1 MILFR
6 FIILFFIFFIF
17 ASISLEAKNNI
28 NLCSGNNIINNVA
41 TSENILPSQISIE
54 IKDNRKFVVNN
65 LAILESNTTIKKK
78 FKKRYSGKIKV
89 FYKDNKSCLYKAR
102 IRLHGD
108 YKDHIKFINGNIIQS
123 LDVHLIDGNINGITK
138 FKLLL
143 PETKKNPK
151 EEIII
156 TEIFRSLNILA
167 PRTFFINI
175 DSQRTN
181 YLALFQ
187 EKISKEFLE
196 HNQRK
201 EFILLEG
208 DERFIYDD
216 DKNDF
221 GWESK
226 LLSLAK
232 VSNIELL
239 KKSENFEKIL
249 LNSLSNLNR
258 FYLSTKNYYENNGS
272 FPYIYSKLNDEL
284 LNKSNSLN
292 QKNKFSIFNSLIF
305 ATNSQH
311 ALIPHNRKF
320 YWNGEYQTFEPIYY
334 DGNINIDGK
343 LDIKNFPK
351 NDIFFQNIKETIGL
365 ISNLDRQNTSKRIIK
380 NFNVLSFSEEQ
391 IDQKINKVIS
401 NLKQIEVLYDDIS
414 IKRSINQLDN
424 YQNNLENYLLRIKN
438 TKILPI
444 FLNEKLNNFYSC
456 SIESCYEIQLTK
468 KELGLLING
477 NLKKNDRYFQFLGVE
492 KIKNSKLTKINDF
505 KKNIYKIINYKN
517 TQIIYHEKEY
527 LIENSKS
534 DIIKIKQLIP
544 NTKMIIM
551 GGSLQN
557 LTIVAN
563 LIPQEKNSNKKTFD
577 IRGLTGCLNL
587 IDLEVKNIN
596 IEISNGNCED
606 SVNIVRSKGTINELK
621 IFNSSNDALDIDFSD
636 ISILKT
642 NILTAGNDCIDLSF
656 GRYKIEETNISDCG
670 DKAIS
675 VGEKSDLASQNLN
688 IMNANIG
695 IASKDSSKVRLVNAN
710 FKNVEV
716 CLAAYNKKQEFLGGF
731 IMIDNFTC
739 KNFSKKT
746 LIDNLSIISLNNQ
759 ILQANEL

>member
-6 FIILFFIFFIF
+6 FIIFFFIFFIF
-17 ASISLEAKNNI
+17 SSASPEAKNNI
-28 NLCSGNNIINNVA
+28 NPCLDNNIINNVA
-41 TSENILPSQISIE
+41 TPENILPSKISIE

-78 FKKRYSGKIKV
+78 YKKRYSGKIRV
-89 FYKDNKSCLYKAR
+89 YYKNNKSCIFKAR

-123 LDVHLIDGNINGITK
+123 LDVHLIDGNISGITK
-138 FKLLL
+138 FKLFL

-196 HNQRK
+196 YNQRK

-232 VSNIELL
+232 VSNIKILE
-239 KKSENFEKIL
+239 KSENFEKIL
-249 LNSLSNLNR
+249 LNSLSYLNR
-258 FYLSTKNYYENNGS
+258 FYLSTKNYYEHHGS

-334 DGNINIDGK
+334 DGNI
-343 LDIKNFPK
+343 DINKEINESQLPK
-351 NDIFFQNIKETIGL
+351 NKYFFENIMLTSILLDNLDQEIITKKILKNLNVVQKNQNEVSEKISQIK
-365 ISNLDRQNTSKRIIK
+365 SNLDKISHLYVKKNEVNKPLNAKYHTKNLKDYFSRIDNKNIYPIFFDNSLKNFYKCNIIK
-380 NFNVLSFSEEQ
+380 C
-391 IDQKINKVIS
+391 
-401 NLKQIEVLYDDIS
+401 
-414 IKRSINQLDN
+414 
-424 YQNNLENYLLRIKN
+424 
-438 TKILPI
+438 
-444 FLNEKLNNFYSC
+444 KL
-456 SIESCYEIQLTK
+456 IQLSD
-468 KELGLLING
+468 KEIRLLING
-477 NLKKNDRYFQFLGVE
+477 NLKKDNNFYQFVGVSNIE
-492 KIKNSKLTKINDF
+492 NFKLLLTEINADKNLKIIKYQNSK
-505 KKNIYKIINYKN
+505 
-517 TQIIYHEKEY
+517 IIYNEGEY
-527 LIENSKS
+527 LIKELGNEVIH
-534 DIIKIKQLIP
+534 IIQLLP
-544 NTKMIIM
+544 NTRLTIS
-551 GGSLQN
+551 GGSLDN
-557 LTIVAN
+557 VKIFAN
-563 LIPQEKNSNKKTFD
+563 LILKDKGINNKTFG
-577 IRGLTGCLNL
+577 IRGLTGCINL
-587 IDLEVKNIN
+587 IDLKLNNVD

-606 SVNIVRSKGTINELK
+606 AINIIRSEGVVNSLSVI
-621 IFNSSNDALDIDFSD
+621 NSSNDAIDFDFSE
-636 ISILKT
+636 IKILKLE
-642 NILTAGNDCIDLSF
+642 ISSAGNDCADLSYGKYSF
-656 GRYKIEETNISDCG
+656 INAQITGCG
-670 DKAIS
+670 DKAVS
-675 VGEKSDLASQNLN
+675 VGEKSKLKIQDLIASNSY
-688 IMNANIG
+688 IG
-695 IASKDSSKVRLVNAN
+695 VASKDSSYVELENGN
-710 FKNVEV
+710 FNDLEI
-716 CLAAYNKKQEFLGGF
+716 CLSAYKKKQEFMGALIYVKKF
-731 IMIDNFTC
+731 KCSNSTKKTVED
-739 KNFSKKT
+739 KFSKIKF
-746 LIDNLSIISLNNQ
+746 NN
-759 ILQANEL
+759 

>member
-6 FIILFFIFFIF
+6 FIIFFFIFFIF
-17 ASISLEAKNNI
+17 SSASLEAKNNI
-28 NLCSGNNIINNVA
+28 NPCLDNDIINNVA
-41 TSENILPSQISIE
+41 TPENILPSKISIE

-78 FKKRYSGKIKV
+78 YKKRYSGKIRV
-89 FYKDNKSCLYKAR
+89 HYKNNKSCLYKAR
-102 IRLHGD
+102 IRLQGD
-108 YKDHIKFINGNIIQS
+108 YTDHIKFINGNIIQS
-123 LDVHLIDGNINGITK
+123 LDVHLIDGNISGITK
-138 FKLLL
+138 FKLFL
-143 PETKKNPK
+143 PETKKTPE

-167 PRTFFINI
+167 PRTFFINV

-232 VSNIELL
+232 VSNIKILE
-239 KKSENFEKIL
+239 KSENFEKIL
-249 LNSLSNLNR
+249 LNSLSYLNR
-258 FYLSTKNYYENNGS
+258 FYLSTKNYYEHHGS
-272 FPYIYSKLNDEL
+272 FPYIYSKLNDDL

-334 DGNINIDGK
+334 DGNIDIDGK
-343 LDIKNFPK
+343 LDIKNLPK
-351 NDIFFQNIKETIGL
+351 NDIFFQNIKEAISL
-365 ISNLDRQNTSKRIIK
+365 IKNLDRQNVSKKIIK
-380 NFNVLSFSEEQ
+380 NFNVLNYSKEQ
-391 IDQKINKVIS
+391 VDQKINKVIL
-401 NLKQIEVLYDDIS
+401 NLKQIEDLYDDKNT
-414 IKRSINQLDN
+414 KRSINQSDN
-424 YQNNLENYLLRIKN
+424 NHNNLDNYLLRTRN

-444 FLNEKLNNFYSC
+444 FLNEKLNKFYSC
-456 SIESCYEIQLTK
+456 SSESCYEIQLTK

-477 NLKKNDRYFQFLGVE
+477 NLKKNDRYFQFVGVE

-505 KKNIYKIINYKN
+505 KNNSYTVIDYKN
-517 TQIIYHEKEY
+517 SQIIYNEKEY
-527 LIENSKS
+527 LIENFKS

-557 LTIVAN
+557 LTIVADF
-563 LIPQEKNSNKKTFD
+563 IPQEKNSNKKTFD
-577 IRGLTGCLNL
+577 ARGLTGCLNL

-596 IEISNGNCED
+596 IEISNANCED
-606 SVNIVRSKGTINELK
+606 GVNIVRSKGTVNELK
-621 IFNSSNDALDIDFSD
+621 ILNSSNDALDIDFSD

-642 NILTAGNDCIDLSF
+642 NISAAGNDCIDLSF
-656 GRYKIEETNISDCG
+656 GRYKIEESNISDCG

-675 VGEKSDLASQNLN
+675 VGEKSDLDSQNLN
-688 IMNANIG
+688 IINANIG
-695 IASKDSSKVRLVNAN
+695 IASKDSSKARLVNAN

-731 IMIDNFTC
+731 IKINNFTC

-746 LIDNLSIISLNNQ
+746 LIDNLSIISLNNK
-759 ILQANEL
+759 ILQENEL